1 MQAYNQSVRTREAE
15 RRQFE
20 TMSRKSRP
28 ASEQTTGPRPP
39 LDWSEKAA
47 RDRLSST
54 VFIAA
59 LFHGVVILGV
69 SFTSGDPPP
78 LPAATSLDVVLVT
91 GDSPAAPPDQDAQ
104 LLAQQAVS
112 GSGNTSEENQLQTA
126 LNQSADAPAGPDR
139 AGTDQ
144 ARAAGRPEASRPLL
158 VAAVDGGAQRPQESG
173 QPEPASQQRQAL
185 PGDTSYI
192 EIVDEPADSTLI
204 SDAGPRELVISASTR
219 ESRIA
224 AYLSDWKRQVE
235 RVGTLNFPRQAQSR
249 ADGRHPTL
257 EVAIAADGVL
267 KEVVVRN
274 SSGERV
280 VDDAA
285 IEILRIASPFK
296 PFPEF
301 LRTDYDVLRFAYEWR
316 FGPEPGVA
324 RMSARGGR

>member
-1 MQAYNQSVRTREAE
+1 MSAYQGSGA
-15 RRQFE
+15 RRFE
-20 TMSRKSRP
+20 FMSRNSRP
-28 ASEQTTGPRPP
+28 ASEEATGPRPP
-39 LDWSEKAA
+39 LEWSEKAA

-69 SFTSGDPPP
+69 SFTTGDPPE

-91 GDSPAAPPDQDAQ
+91 GDSASTRPDEDARI
-104 LLAQQAVS
+104 LAQQSVS
-112 GSGNTSEENQLQTA
+112 GAGNTSEANQLQTA
-126 LNQSADAPAGPDR
+126 LTQSADATPGPDR
-139 AGTDQ
+139 AG
-144 ARAAGRPEASRPLL
+144 AEESRIAGRPDTSRPLL
-158 VAAVDGGAQRPQESG
+158 VAAADSGAQQPREPG
-173 QPEPASQQRQAL
+173 QSEPASQQRQAM

-224 AYLSDWKRQVE
+224 AYLSGWKRQVE
-235 RVGTLNFPRQAQSR
+235 RVGTLNFPRQAQGR

-257 EVAIAADGVL
+257 EVAIAADGAL
-267 KEVVVRN
+267 AEVVVRN
-274 SSGERV
+274 SSGERM

-285 IEILRIASPFK
+285 VEILRIAAPFE

-316 FGPEPGVA
+316 FGPESGVA
-324 RMSARGGR
+324 RMSARGDN

>member
-1 MQAYNQSVRTREAE
+1 
-15 RRQFE
+15 
-20 TMSRKSRP
+20 MSGNSRP
-28 ASEQTTGPRPP
+28 ASEQVGGPRPP
-39 LDWSEKAA
+39 LEWSEKAA

-69 SFTSGDPPP
+69 SFTAGEPPR
-78 LPAATSLDVVLVT
+78 LPVATSLDVVLVT
-91 GDSPAAPPDQDAQ
+91 GDDTPDRPDEDAQ
-104 LLAQQAVS
+104 LLAQQSVS
-112 GSGNTSEENQLQTA
+112 GAGNTREENQLKTA
-126 LNQSADAPAGPDR
+126 LTQREDAAPGPDR
-139 AGTDQ
+139 TGSDQ
-144 ARAAGRPEASRPLL
+144 ARIAGRPEESRPVL
-158 VAAVDGGAQRPQESG
+158 VAASRNGARQSTEFG
-173 QPEPASQQRQAL
+173 QAEPASRQRQAV

-224 AYLSDWKRQVE
+224 AYLSGWKRQVE

-249 ADGRHPTL
+249 AAGRHPTL
-257 EVAIAADGVL
+257 EVAIAADGKL
-267 KEVVVRN
+267 EEVVVRN

-280 VDDAA
+280 VDNAA
-285 IEILRIASPFK
+285 VEILRIAAPFE

-316 FGPEPGVA
+316 FGSDPGVA
-324 RMSARGGR
+324 RMSAHGGD

>member
-1 MQAYNQSVRTREAE
+1 LQAYNQGVRTREAE
-15 RRQFE
+15 RRQVE
-20 TMSRKSRP
+20 TMSRNSRP
-28 ASEQTTGPRPP
+28 ASEQASVPRPP
-39 LDWSEKAA
+39 LEWSEKAA

-69 SFTSGDPPP
+69 SFTGGEPPR
-78 LPAATSLDVVLVT
+78 LPVATSLDVVLVT
-91 GDSPAAPPDQDAQ
+91 SDDAAVQPDEDAQ
-104 LLAQQAVS
+104 LLAQQSVS
-112 GSGNTSEENQLQTA
+112 GAGNTREANQLQTA
-126 LNQSADAPAGPDR
+126 LTQSAEAPAGPDR
-139 AGTDQ
+139 AGSDQ
-144 ARAAGRPEASRPLL
+144 SRIAGRPDASRPVL
-158 VAAVDGGAQRPQESG
+158 VAAAESG
-173 QPEPASQQRQAL
+173 APQPREVGEPEPANQQRQAM

-224 AYLSDWKRQVE
+224 AYLSGWKRQVE

-249 ADGRHPTL
+249 AAGRHPTL
-257 EVAIAADGVL
+257 EVAIASNGVL

-274 SSGERV
+274 SSGERI

-285 IEILRIASPFK
+285 IEILRIAAPFD

-301 LRTDYDVLRFAYEWR
+301 LRSEYDVLRFAYEWR

-324 RMSARGGR
+324 RMSARGGS